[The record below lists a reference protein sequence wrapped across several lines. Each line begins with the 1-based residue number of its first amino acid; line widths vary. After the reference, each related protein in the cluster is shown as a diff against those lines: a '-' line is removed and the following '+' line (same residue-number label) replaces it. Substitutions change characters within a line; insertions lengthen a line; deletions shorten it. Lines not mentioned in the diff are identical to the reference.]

1 MTTER
6 WVCKRCFTSVDG
18 SVATCPT
25 CGLIRGSEVPAG
37 GTWTPTTGAEAQVP
51 AAGAEGQPPAQAPT
65 AAPVPAWQRLLR
77 FWWVPVAVIVVG
89 TGWFLS
95 ARRDDSGAI
104 TDAGSLTAA
113 DLRVGD
119 CFDLQ
124 DDSQDTVEN
133 VDAKP
138 CSEPHVYQMFF
149 VGDLPSGDYPSQDIM
164 DTYAYDN
171 CLPAFASHVG
181 VSYEESILDIF
192 YLTPT
197 QDSWDSGDHSVQC
210 AAHRI
215 DMEPVK
221 VTFQNYRQ

>member
-18 SVATCPT
+18 SVGVCPT
-25 CGLIRGSEVPAG
+25 CGLWRGSEQPAG
-37 GTWTPTTGAEAQVP
+37 DAWQP
-51 AAGAEGQPPAQAPT
+51 AAGVPAQAP
-65 AAPVPAWQRLLR
+65 ASAPAWQGLLR
-77 FWWVPVAVIVVG
+77 FWWIPLIVVVVAA
-89 TGWFLS
+89 GWFFS
-95 ARRDDSGAI
+95 ARRDDAGSI

-124 DDSQDTVEN
+124 DESQDTVEN

-149 VGDLPSGDYPSQDIM
+149 VGDLPSGDYPSQDTM
-164 DTYAYDN
+164 DAFAYDN
-171 CLPAFASHVG
+171 CLPAFQSYVG
-181 VSYEESILDIF
+181 VTYEESVLDIF

-197 QDSWDSGDHSVQC
+197 EESWGSGDHSVQC

-215 DMEPVK
+215 DKEPVT
-221 VTFQNYRQ
+221 VSFEDYRQ